1 MKAKNAILGLSAA
14 ALGLGGCTGNMNS
27 THATL
32 STKAD
37 TAAYYM
43 GYMNGSQLQ
52 QMGLEGIDMEVLVAG
67 MNAGLQKAEAPADMM
82 QMNMYVRQYLSELQ
96 QERAKA
102 AEERG
107 KAFLA
112 ENAKKDGVKTT
123 ESGLQYKIEKQGEGE
138 IPADTS
144 VVSVH
149 YRGTLIDG
157 TEFDSSYKRNK
168 PTEFPV
174 NRVIAGWT
182 VALKLMP
189 VGSKWTLYIPSNL
202 AYGPPRSRT
211 IDRSERDLDF
221 RGRTSGHRA
230 PAGQKSGKITNN
242 KKQPSKEG
250 YPQVIPALLN
260 S

>member
-43 GYMNGSQLQ
+43 GYMNGSQLL
-52 QMGLEGIDMEVLVAG
+52 QMGLDDIDMEVLVAG

-182 VALKLMP
+182 EALKMMP

-202 AYGPPRSRT
+202 AYGP
-211 IDRSERDLDF
+211 
-221 RGRTSGHRA
+221 RG
-230 PAGQKSGKITNN
+230 AGQLIGPNETLIFEVELLGIVPPQD
-242 KKQPSKEG
+242 KKAEK
-250 YPQVIPALLN
+250 
-260 S
+260 

>member
-174 NRVIAGWT
+174 NRVIA
-182 VALKLMP
+182 A
-189 VGSKWTLYIPSNL
+189 KWTLYIPSNL
-202 AYGPPRSRT
+202 AYGP
-211 IDRSERDLDF
+211 
-221 RGRTSGHRA
+221 RG
-230 PAGQKSGKITNN
+230 AGQLIGPNETLIFEVELLGIVPPQD
-242 KKQPSKEG
+242 KKAEK
-250 YPQVIPALLN
+250 
-260 S
+260 

>member
-123 ESGLQYKIEKQGEGE
+123 ESGLQYKINTITGLMIEMATLMRIG
-138 IPADTS
+138 I
-144 VVSVH
+144 VV
-149 YRGTLIDG
+149 
-157 TEFDSSYKRNK
+157 
-168 PTEFPV
+168 
-174 NRVIAGWT
+174 
-182 VALKLMP
+182 
-189 VGSKWTLYIPSNL
+189 TLYAI
-202 AYGPPRSRT
+202 
-211 IDRSERDLDF
+211 
-221 RGRTSGHRA
+221 
-230 PAGQKSGKITNN
+230 
-242 KKQPSKEG
+242 
-250 YPQVIPALLN
+250 
-260 S
+260 